1 MDIKV
6 FLLSSLGL
14 QKLVGPKGCKV
25 KPLDGGYQRDKVEHC
40 TEQVVAGA
48 KVCRVKPWTEM
59 CDGCQ
64 GLQGQALD

>member
-6 FLLSSLGL
+6 FTVKPWTTKIGWSQGL
-14 QKLVGPKGCKV
+14 QGQA
-25 KPLDGGYQRDKVEHC
+25 LDGGYQRDMVEHC